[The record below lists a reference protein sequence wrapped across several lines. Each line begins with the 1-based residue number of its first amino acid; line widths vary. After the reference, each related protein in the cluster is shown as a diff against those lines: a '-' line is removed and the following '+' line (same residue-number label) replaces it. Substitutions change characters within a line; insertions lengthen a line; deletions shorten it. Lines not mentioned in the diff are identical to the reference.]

1 MARAR
6 CAGGRSAPAR
16 ALLLLVCALLCAIAL
31 VAVVPLAAPPGE
43 GTARLPSTS
52 VSSSSFQ
59 VAAGGRRA
67 FARSGRSRARRWNS
81 AGLVDSKH
89 EVPSGPNPDS
99 NR

>member
-1 MARAR
+1 MATAR
-6 CAGGRSAPAR
+6 CAGGWSAPAR
-16 ALLLLVCALLCAIAL
+16 VLVLLLCALLCAIAL

-43 GTARLPSTS
+43 GAASLPRAA
-52 VSSSSFQ
+52 SSSFP

-67 FARSGRSRARRWNS
+67 SAGPGRSRARRWNS